1 MIEAALRPDKLGRA
15 ADKKSPG
22 AVPSVNGITPA
33 APTPVRISAGSN
45 NAEVA
50 RSTVQTGRAYSDFT
64 EVDCSFIL
72 ADRAFIKIDNTN

>member
-1 MIEAALRPDKLGRA
+1 MIEAALRPDKLGRT

-22 AVPSVNGITPA
+22 TVPSVDGITPA
-33 APTPVRISAGSN
+33 LTPVRN

-50 RSTVQTGRAYSDFT
+50 RSTVQTGRAYSDLT

-72 ADRAFIKIDNTN
+72 VDRAFIKIDNTN

>member
-33 APTPVRISAGSN
+33 APTPVRII
-45 NAEVA
+45 AEV
-50 RSTVQTGRAYSDFT
+50 RSTIGTGRAYFDLT

-72 ADRAFIKIDNTN
+72 VDRAFIKIDNTN